1 MKNHLLPFP
10 LFPSRPVRNASAP
23 PPVFP
28 TRSDDLPE
36 DLLDPPFSCV
46 TPLPSP
52 PSPATEVTSEGVPS
66 AGAPSAPQVDP
77 SYLAAIEET
86 WIEIQGH
93 IRPFSPD
100 DIACIVQWQQMG
112 IPVTL
117 IVSVMRETARKPTGR
132 GGQRPRV
139 YHLRYFRAEILR
151 RLRPAKSQLPSSRSS
166 LPTSGRSSASSRPAS
181 PPLPELSSAKV
192 IQLRQELCNM
202 LENWAADLQTA
213 PYFWVRRGE
222 HLPRTTACC
231 VQAGDTLRTWI
242 TRINEGA
249 SVRMDTIEEQLM
261 EMEESIWTALRG
273 ELAPER
279 LPKLTL
285 PANPSPTLRLE
296 AQQRQRRQ
304 CLREYHLPVP
314 MTVLNWW
321 EEQVFPAGGGLSLQV
336 YRQESK
342 DQ

>member
-1 MKNHLLPFP
+1 
-10 LFPSRPVRNASAP
+10 
-23 PPVFP
+23 
-28 TRSDDLPE
+28 
-36 DLLDPPFSCV
+36 
-46 TPLPSP
+46 
-52 PSPATEVTSEGVPS
+52 
-66 AGAPSAPQVDP
+66 
-77 SYLAAIEET
+77 
-86 WIEIQGH
+86 
-93 IRPFSPD
+93 
-100 DIACIVQWQQMG
+100 MG
-112 IPVTL
+112 IPAPL

-132 GGQRPRV
+132 GRQRSRV
-139 YHLRYFRAEILR
+139 YHLSYFRAEILR
-151 RLRPAKSQLPSSRSS
+151 RWRPAQSQPRSSRSS
-166 LPTSGRSSASSRPAS
+166 LPTSGRSSSRPAS
-181 PPLPELSSAKV
+181 PPLPELSSAKA

-202 LENWAADLQTA
+202 LENWATDLHTA
-213 PYFWVRRGE
+213 PYLWVCRGE

-231 VQAGDTLRTWI
+231 VQAGETLHTWI
-242 TRINEGA
+242 SRINDGA

-261 EMEESIWTALRG
+261 EMEESIWTTLRG

-285 PANPSPTLRLE
+285 PDNPSPTLRLE

-336 YRQESK
+336 YRQESTGK